1 MTETGASEGP
11 VLVIGAAGIDIVGR
25 SLQRLQMGGS
35 NPAQMRISHGG
46 VARNLAE
53 NLQRLGAQVHL
64 ITAVGDDG
72 EGRQLLSHA
81 AELGID
87 VEHSL
92 TVPDQ
97 PTGAYLAV
105 LDNTGLLQVG
115 LDDMSATAALTPAH
129 FKTCE
134 ALFDSVA
141 AVVVD
146 GNLSPKSLAAVVNM
160 CQRSRVPLAA
170 DPTAVSLAPKFAPHL
185 GHLWLLAP
193 NLAEAAALC
202 GAGLPDTGEARSLEA
217 ARQLVSRGVQTVL
230 VSRAEFGVSYASAS
244 GSGNVPAL
252 KTEVLDPTGAGDAL
266 LATVVFGLLNE
277 IPLDEAV
284 RLGVTA
290 AALTLRS
297 HGTVAADLSLERL
310 YDELI

>member
-1 MTETGASEGP
+1 MTDATGREGP
-11 VLVIGAAGIDIVGR
+11 ILVIGAAGMDIVGR
-25 SLQRLQMGGS
+25 SHARLQPGVS
-35 NPAQMRISHGG
+35 NPGRLRLSHGG

-53 NLQRLGAQVHL
+53 NLQRLGAQVQL

-72 EGRQLLSHA
+72 QGRQLLDHA

-87 VEHSL
+87 VQHSL
-92 TVPDQ
+92 SVPDQ

-105 LDNTGLLQVG
+105 LDHNGLLQIG

-129 FKTCE
+129 FK
-134 ALFDSVA
+134 ALAPMFESAA

-146 GNLSPKSLAAVVNM
+146 GNLAPKSLAVVIQM
-160 CQRSRVPLAA
+160 CRRAGVPLAA
-170 DPTAVSLAPKFAPHL
+170 DPTSVALAPKFASHL
-185 GHLWLLAP
+185 EHLWVLSP
-193 NLAEAAALC
+193 NLAEATALC
-202 GAGLPDTGEARSLEA
+202 GDELTESGQARSLEA
-217 ARQLVSRGVQTVL
+217 ARRLVSRGVQMAI
-230 VSRAEFGVSYASAS
+230 VSRAEFGVSYASAA

-266 LATVVFGLLNE
+266 LATIIFSLLND

-284 RLGVTA
+284 RLGITA
-290 AALTLRS
+290 AALTLRTQ
-297 HGTVAADLSLERL
+297 GTVAPELSLERL